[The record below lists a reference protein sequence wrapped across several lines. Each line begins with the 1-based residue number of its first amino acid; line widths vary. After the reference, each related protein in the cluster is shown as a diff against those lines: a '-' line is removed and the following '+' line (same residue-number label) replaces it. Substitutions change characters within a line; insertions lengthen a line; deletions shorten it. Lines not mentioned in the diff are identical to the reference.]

1 MCIQE
6 KLKMCKFLLEASV
19 QNFFAKIVQS
29 ACFCY
34 RLSKE
39 LYNVEIQWLE
49 VGLNIDLSGIGKIR
63 HLGSRYKSPAFDHK
77 WRV

>member
-6 KLKMCKFLLEASV
+6 KLKMLKFPLTVSV

-29 ACFCY
+29 GCFCY

-39 LYNVEIQWLE
+39 LLNVKIQWLE
-49 VGLNIDLSGIGKIR
+49 VGLNIDLVWYR
-63 HLGSRYKSPAFDHK
+63 
-77 WRV
+77 